1 MQKRDGYSWQ
11 IASAVFGFESIGGIL
26 NAIPKPT
33 VPVLIGLHALQVL
46 LLSECMLAVIRAH
59 KADVKAERAATAD
72 CAAEKMPTDTPAV
85 SGTATA
91 EGIGLKPG

>member
-1 MQKRDGYSWQ
+1 
-11 IASAVFGFESIGGIL
+11 
-26 NAIPKPT
+26 
-33 VPVLIGLHALQVL
+33 
-46 LLSECMLAVIRAH
+46 MLAVIRAH

>member
-1 MQKRDGYSWQ
+1 M
-11 IASAVFGFESIGGIL
+11 
-26 NAIPKPT
+26 
-33 VPVLIGLHALQVL
+33 QVL

-91 EGIGLKPG
+91 EENRGKTVPGRAGPDLGPN

>member
-1 MQKRDGYSWQ
+1 MGTAGKLHRPCLVSNRID
-11 IASAVFGFESIGGIL
+11 GIL
-26 NAIPKPT
+26 HAIPKPT
-33 VPVLIGLHALQVL
+33 VHVLIGLRALQVL

-59 KADVKAERAATAD
+59 KADVKAARAATAD